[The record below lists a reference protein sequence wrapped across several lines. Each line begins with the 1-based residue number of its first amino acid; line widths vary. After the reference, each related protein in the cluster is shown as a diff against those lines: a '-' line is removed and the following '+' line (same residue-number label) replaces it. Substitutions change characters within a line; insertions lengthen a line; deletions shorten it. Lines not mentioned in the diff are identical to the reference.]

1 MTVHGYREFPPYWP
15 LQYGTQ
21 LVEQTRHLYPDSE
34 LSEKISARWQSK
46 LIANSLPDTSLTG
59 WHKGFTEL
67 QKLQDRL
74 NQLDEQKGKY
84 LTVSELKTTV
94 FSISKAF
101 NDGVPAEE
109 LIRQLRTTS
118 QNQPLSQDLL
128 NRTAL
133 KLRQLNNSYMMVTS
147 DRAAMTQQ
155 Q

>member
-1 MTVHGYREFPPYWP
+1 M
-15 LQYGTQ
+15 
-21 LVEQTRHLYPDSE
+21 EQTRHLYPDSE